1 MGLKEFF
8 KNLAGSPAVLPH
20 LIRIPNNNT
29 DDPEGLAGFFEPR
42 QHYFTVRINEMYLS
56 DRRKW
61 FKEIEPMVVSLCTYI
76 YGEQEID
83 NPFIVG
89 RSLIEDKIKIE
100 NVPEGMIFKDTRIAG
115 IHPYSGGRLIVSI
128 VLCQYASKDYL
139 ANTLEFIEKIAGV
152 FSENIT
158 TLIGN
163 YLKIANVVIGGIDKL
178 FDSKAVNPLFG
189 FRQEFDPDANDHF
202 SPGYF
207 VMIDKS
213 TENWNPDYFFVKEN
227 RLFYGKDVVA
237 AKPFRQDEY
246 VLYSL
251 TRSESRSDLELLP
264 VRQSYNKI
272 RDELKVSEVSED
284 LKTKIKGMLRVLNI
298 EMQQS
303 PDLTMPQA
311 QKLIGQYIDEV
322 GKSIALKFNWGAAIK
337 KQPDFWDNM
346 DSKIKDI

>member
-8 KNLAGSPAVLPH
+8 KNLAGSPATLPY

-29 DDPEGLAGFFEPR
+29 DDAEELKGPFESH

-56 DRRKW
+56 ERRKW

-76 YGEQEID
+76 YGDQEID

-89 RSLIEDKIKIE
+89 RSLLENKIK
-100 NVPEGMIFKDTRIAG
+100 NVPEGMVFNDTRVAG
-115 IHPYSGGRLIVSI
+115 IHPYSGGRLVVSI

-139 ANTLEFIEKIAGV
+139 ANSLEFIEKIAGV

-163 YLKIANVVIGGIDKL
+163 YLKIANVVIGGIDQL
-178 FDSKAVNPLFG
+178 FDSSTVKPLFG

-213 TENWNPDYFFVKEN
+213 TENWNPEYFFVKEN
-227 RLFYGKDVVA
+227 RLFYGKDVA
-237 AKPFRQDEY
+237 TAKPFRQDEY

-251 TRSESRSDLELLP
+251 TRSETRGDLNILP
-264 VRQSYNKI
+264 VWQSYNKI
-272 RDELKVSEVSED
+272 LDELKVSEVSED
-284 LKTKIKGMLRVLNI
+284 LKAKIKGMLRILNV
-298 EMQQS
+298 EMRQS
-303 PDLTMPQA
+303 PDLTQPHA

-322 GKSIALKFNWGAAIK
+322 GKLIEPKFNWGAAVK
-337 KQPDFWDNM
+337 KQPDFWDMM